1 MLKFAPKSLAPKLL
15 LVTGAIIAVL
25 LIASNFVLI
34 SQTRDRVAS
43 LIGQQAETE
52 AKAIAQGIVTDTSAL
67 ASAARTMIVLTASL
81 RFADRQALMLPSRR
95 RIAELSSDVD
105 GPVASSARTPAG
117 LVSATQAAISLTAGL
132 RPLAADH
139 GRA

>member
-15 LVTGAIIAVL
+15 LVTGAIIAIL

-34 SQTRDRVAS
+34 SQTRDRVGS

-67 ASAARTMIVLTASL
+67 ASAARTMRIWTDGRSEVVLGFYLIAWVVGLVLTH
-81 RFADRQALMLPSRR
+81 MLSR
-95 RIAELSSDVD
+95 
-105 GPVASSARTPAG
+105 
-117 LVSATQAAISLTAGL
+117 
-132 RPLAADH
+132 
-139 GRA
+139 